1 MPTGKPVDAAFSA
14 RVQQL
19 RAAGLTATQIA
30 ERLGLSK
37 WAVYRAIGG
46 AKS

>member
-1 MPTGKPVDAAFSA
+1 MPTGKTVDAETTA

-19 RAAGLTATQIA
+19 RTAGLTATQIA

-46 AKS
+46 TKS